1 MILSNVRYVA
11 RPLAQVLRQCPSK
24 VAVLEGARAVGKTM
38 LVQTELPDGYHY
50 ETLADKRTFDYAS
63 SRLDEW
69 VDSLPM
75 PCIIDEAQRIPDLPL
90 SVKRVIDK
98 QTGSTPFFILTGSA
112 SITRDGLDG
121 QDPLTRRSLRY
132 TLYPLT
138 RREINKNTD
147 TSIIDL
153 LWNGTPNANY
163 HSETNRDTL
172 ARYMTVGGFP
182 SYAMPSIPI
191 AENDLR
197 LSIRTDIDN
206 VLGDT
211 ILPGER
217 LDRSIADAIL
227 KELLAVPGGILNV
240 KRISDT
246 VHSNPATIERYIS
259 IFMRRFLI
267 SALPNL
273 RSAPGKQLFT
283 RAKIHP
289 VDTSFSVET
298 IRQSGRD
305 FHNDRVLFGE
315 LFESFA
321 VNQII
326 PEIQW
331 SNIHPDAFYWRESG
345 NKPKEVDL
353 VLLHDNQLIALE
365 MKSNNTVDRKDFAGI
380 AALRDSDKRFHR
392 GYVLYTGDKVQQFT
406 DNIWAMPISS
416 LWDSDGF
423 QTATSNAGH
432 SSVLIPSPLP
442 IQQPSDTDVSAHANA
457 PTDANLF
464 LSYCHAD
471 NDHLKGAILQFVND
485 LIDEYNYE
493 TSNTLGLF
501 VDKTSIN
508 WSEDWRQALDRGI
521 GNANII
527 LPIITPRYI
536 RSEACRKELLDF
548 NTRVTEHG
556 PNRILPLILQSIEGM
571 TGISDRDPVW
581 GIAHNRQHLQVGD
594 LRLMSTEDRQKRI
607 LEIVKELRNVIED
620 INNQSQSDDIS
631 ESVVSKPEENDTP
644 DLLGAW
650 NEIEQLTPQV
660 EVCAQ
665 KFAVLFQN
673 ISKTL
678 SNHPAP
684 ANGNASVYSAWAIQ
698 LSERLQPDID
708 LLNKASENLSK
719 LWNNAY
725 ATMSQ
730 YVGFIQG
737 LPQGALRNNQIDSI
751 GATFD
756 GLRTSL
762 SMPPEV
768 TQMLPIIRMIGNFAR
783 PLRPLADAI
792 NQSFN
797 LIENM
802 GTMTAALQ
810 DQLDRIPR

>member
-1 MILSNVRYVA
+1 MIPSNVRYVT
-11 RPLAQVLRQCPSK
+11 RPLAQVLRQCPNK

-50 ETLADKRTFDYAS
+50 ETLADKRTFEYAS
-63 SRLDEW
+63 SHLDEW
-69 VDSLPM
+69 VDSLPT

-90 SVKRVIDK
+90 SVKGVIDK

-191 AENDLR
+191 AESDLR
-197 LSIRTDIDN
+197 FSVKTDIDN

-217 LDRSIADAIL
+217 LDKAIADAIL

-246 VHSNPATIERYIS
+246 IHSNPSTIERYIS

-331 SNIHPDAFYWRESG
+331 SDIHPDAFYWRETG

-353 VLLHDNQLIALE
+353 VPLHDNQLVALE
-365 MKSNNTVDRKDFAGI
+365 MKSNNTVDRKDFSGI

-406 DNIWAMPISS
+406 NNIWALPISS

-423 QTATSNAGH
+423 QTATSDAEH
-432 SSVLIPSPLP
+432 YSLSVPSVLP
-442 IQQPSDTDVSAHANA
+442 IRPSDTDVAAHANA

-485 LIDEYNYE
+485 IIDEYNYE

-508 WSEDWRQALDRGI
+508 WGEDWRQALDRGI

-527 LPIITPRYI
+527 LPIITPRYV

-556 PNRILPLILQSIEGM
+556 PNRILPLMLQSIDGM

-581 GIAHNRQHLQVGD
+581 DIAHNRQYLPVGD
-594 LRLMSTEDRQKRI
+594 LRLMSAEDRQKRI
-607 LEIVKELRNVIED
+607 LEIVKELRAVIED
-620 INNQSQSDDIS
+620 ITARSQSDDTS
-631 ESVVSKPEENDTP
+631 ESVVSKFKGDNTP
-644 DLLGAW
+644 DLLSAW
-650 NEIEQLTPQV
+650 NEIEKLTPQV
-660 EVCAQ
+660 NVGAQ
-665 KFAVLFQN
+665 EFAVSFQN

-678 SNHPAP
+678 STHPAP
-684 ANGNASVYSAWAIQ
+684 ANGNASVYSSWAIQ
-698 LSERLQPDID
+698 LSEQLRPDID
-708 LLNKASENLSK
+708 SLNKASDNLSE

-725 ATMSQ
+725 AVMSQ
-730 YVGFIQG
+730 YVGFIQS
-737 LPQGALRNNQIDSI
+737 LPQGALRNSQIDSM
-751 GATFD
+751 GTTFD

-768 TQMLPIIRMIGNFAR
+768 TQMLPLIRMLGNFAR
-783 PLRPLADAI
+783 PLRPFADAV

-797 LIENM
+797 VIENM

-810 DQLDRIPR
+810 NQLDRIPR